1 MSPCIKSFVGKL
13 RHVLNYKRELKPLRV
28 HPDCLCRALSAAGP
42 RARGQ
47 HSWVCCRAKPPATPQ
62 GQHQG
67 RQQQG
72 GSQCAACS
80 RPEEC
85 GEEVGCG
92 QSAAVLLE
100 TTVGCFLDPS
110 YPSQGITFNSS
121 KMALDP
127 RVARGSGRATHADR
141 VPAHRVPSP
150 CCGLQRFS
158 ASGVAARPKAPRPQ
172 RPLCPSPQC
181 GSI

>member
-1 MSPCIKSFVGKL
+1 MYQEFCGQTETRVELQEGTKTTQSPPRLSMQS
-13 RHVLNYKRELKPLRV
+13 
-28 HPDCLCRALSAAGP
+28 ALSGRAA
-42 RARGQ
+42 ARGQ

-150 CCGLQRFS
+150 CCGLPRFS